1 MTENGDRVGGKWES
15 YDKDI
20 YMSEMRM
27 DARSIAEKRSRMF

>member
-27 DARSIAEKRSRMF
+27 DA